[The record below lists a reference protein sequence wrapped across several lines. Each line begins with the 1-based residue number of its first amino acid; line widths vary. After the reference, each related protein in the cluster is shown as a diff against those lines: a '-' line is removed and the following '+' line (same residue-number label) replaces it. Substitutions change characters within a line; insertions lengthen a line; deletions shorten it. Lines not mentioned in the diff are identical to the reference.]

1 METWQDNMKAFTNS
15 RSIIRLRRAMQD
27 LANIGLVDV
36 IQDWIDNYETEIIA
50 EAIAIERRNS
60 KLVR

>member
-1 METWQDNMKAFTNS
+1 MKAFTNS

-36 IQDWIDNYETEIIA
+36 IQEWIGNYETEIIA

-60 KLVR
+60 KRVV